1 MCLWPFAWR
10 TKFILPHSVNCR
22 SASNNAD
29 FFLLCAYFSLPSPQA
44 RKLKGLFFLY
54 NYSFLL
60 SPLTTNNFRR
70 QVLEK
75 KIRRLPESNPV
86 PFSHEPNRLTA
97 ALPET
102 ITNLLLN
109 ECLQIIS
116 DLAFKNFGPRCWGPS
131 YKRLK
136 TDFILLLTTANGLI
150 TKLFMNLLFHQ
161 AAIIFLQFISGD
173 TYSTICFL
181 SLSELT
187 QKSFR

>member
-10 TKFILPHSVNCR
+10 TEFILPHSVNCR

-29 FFLLCAYFSLPSPQA
+29 FFLLCAYFSMPSPQA

-60 SPLTTNNFRR
+60 SPRTTNNFRG
-70 QVLEK
+70 QVLDK
-75 KIRRLPESNPV
+75 KFGGFQNQIQQ
-86 PFSHEPNRLTA
+86 NRLD
-97 ALPET
+97 
-102 ITNLLLN
+102 LLLN
-109 ECLQIIS
+109 EWIQIIS
-116 DLAFKNFGPRCWGPS
+116 DLAFKNFGPRRWGPS

-173 TYSTICFL
+173 TFSTICFL

-187 QKSFR
+187 QKKF